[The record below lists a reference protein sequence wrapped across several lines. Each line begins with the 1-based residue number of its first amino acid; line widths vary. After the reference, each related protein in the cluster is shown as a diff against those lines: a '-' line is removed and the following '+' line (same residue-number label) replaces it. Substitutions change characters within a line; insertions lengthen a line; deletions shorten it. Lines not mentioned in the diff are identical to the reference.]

1 MSERRGAVLLWLA
14 LVSVGALAWGL
25 QMQPRLLPEAR
36 GLADTPHEI
45 AGWLGQDDSS
55 DAVVDEALDADFQLQ
70 RTYRRPTGEVVWL
83 YVGYYGTAR
92 GGRPEHTPR
101 GCYTGAGWGIT
112 DAQVLDA
119 DPRSGLRVQEY
130 RVEREGQTRLVHFWY
145 RSHRRTGM
153 VGGLDQNID
162 RMLGRLMDGRA
173 DGALIRVSTPITD
186 GDEVAARGRL
196 LAFGAALDPILAE
209 RWPTE
214 QRMGAAHTHG
224 NPLEIMSPLGEE
236 VVLALELAPRWD

>member
-1 MSERRGAVLLWLA
+1 MSDRTGAVLLWLA

-25 QMQPRLLPEAR
+25 QMQPSLLPEAR
-36 GLADTPHEI
+36 GLAATPHEI
-45 AGWLGQDDSS
+45 AGWSGQDDPS
-55 DAVVDEALDADFQLQ
+55 DAVVDETLNADFQLQ

-119 DPRSGLRVQEY
+119 NPRSGLRVQEY

-173 DGALIRVSTPITD
+173 DGALIRVSTPVRE

-196 LAFGAALDPILAE
+196 LSFGAALDPILEE

-214 QRMGAAHTHG
+214 QSMGAAKGPSGHLRTEM
-224 NPLEIMSPLGEE
+224 PLWGT
-236 VVLALELAPRWD
+236 LAAASELAPRRD